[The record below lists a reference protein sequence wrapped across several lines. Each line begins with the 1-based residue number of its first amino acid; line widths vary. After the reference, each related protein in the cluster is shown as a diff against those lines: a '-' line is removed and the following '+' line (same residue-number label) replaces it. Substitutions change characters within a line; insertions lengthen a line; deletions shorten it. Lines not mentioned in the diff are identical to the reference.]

1 MMVLRIKKMQLMCAL
16 CLILQLVCY
25 KWYIPFHLLAV
36 FLSIVIIL
44 NQKWFKVIQLQYHF
58 YLIVLY
64 FFRLW
69 IMSIEAVYLLQLI
82 YVVLCLYIAIM
93 LILFSFHC
101 IL

>member
-1 MMVLRIKKMQLMCAL
+1 MVQRIKKMQLLCAV

-25 KWYIPFHLLAV
+25 RWYIPFHLIAV
-36 FLSIVIIL
+36 LLSVVIII
-44 NQKWFKVIQLQYHF
+44 NQKWFRVIQLQYHF
-58 YLIVLY
+58 YLIGLY

-69 IMSIEAVYLLQLI
+69 ILSIEAVYLLQLI
-82 YVVLCLYIAIM
+82 YVVFCLYIAIM